1 MLKAK
6 LYSHRRSPPPSV
18 SQAQW
23 QQTIPSLAQFSKE
36 LIWFNPLNPNSLRL
50 TKYGFAAISKKEYP
64 YHTIKLDKI
73 IKPGHY
79 LLLERTMSAPYFIK
93 KIDQIYVFDEQ
104 VAVMLMLHS
113 GDLETCLT
121 NMLRYR

>member
-1 MLKAK
+1 M
-6 LYSHRRSPPPSV
+6 

-50 TKYGFAAISKKEYP
+50 TKYGLAAIPQKEYKS
-64 YHTIKLDKI
+64 HTIKLDKI

-79 LLLERTMSAPYFIK
+79 LLLERAMSAPYYIK

-104 VAVMLMLHS
+104 VAVMLMLHA

>member
-36 LIWFNPLNPNSLRL
+36 LVWFNPLNPNSLRL
-50 TKYGFAAISKKEYP
+50 TKYGLAAIPQKDYT
-64 YHTIKLDKI
+64 YHTIKLAKI

-79 LLLERTMSAPYFIK
+79 LLLERAMPAPYFIK
-93 KIDQIYVFDEQ
+93 KIDQLYVFDEQ
-104 VAVMLMLHS
+104 VAVMLMLHA

-121 NMLRYR
+121 NMLQYR